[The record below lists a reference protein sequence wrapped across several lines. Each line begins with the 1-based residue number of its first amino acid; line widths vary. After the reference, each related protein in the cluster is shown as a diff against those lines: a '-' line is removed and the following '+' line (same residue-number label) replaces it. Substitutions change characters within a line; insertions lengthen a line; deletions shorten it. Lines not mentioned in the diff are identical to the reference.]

1 MIDYAHK
8 KIFNNNVVLT
18 QNDNHVEIV
27 VMGRGLAF
35 QKKVGEEIEGSKVEK
50 TFVIHSKISLTNYLN
65 YLKKFRLIT

>member
-1 MIDYAHK
+1 MRIK

-35 QKKVGEEIEGSKVEK
+35 QKKVGEESEGSK
-50 TFVIHSKISLTNYLN
+50 
-65 YLKKFRLIT
+65 